1 MKFMSVVERNSPAK
15 FILFF
20 LPELSLE
27 LPDREVVLCPVHPF
41 LPCRPMALGLL

>member
-1 MKFMSVVERNSPAK
+1 MKFMSVVGHNSPAK

-27 LPDREVVLCPVHPF
+27 LLDREVFLCLVHPF
-41 LPCRPMALGLL
+41 LPFCLMALGLL